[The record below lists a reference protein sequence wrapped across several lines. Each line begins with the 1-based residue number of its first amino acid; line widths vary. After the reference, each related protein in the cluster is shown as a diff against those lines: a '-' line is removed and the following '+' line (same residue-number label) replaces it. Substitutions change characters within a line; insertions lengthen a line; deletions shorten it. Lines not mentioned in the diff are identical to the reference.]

1 MRALVI
7 GADGFAG
14 RWLTKHLA
22 RMRRCRRGR
31 RSAPRFA
38 GPDPDAD
45 EVARVDVTDPTT
57 LDSVIQRANPD
68 VVYYLAGVSKRG
80 SREAM
85 ASAVGVSVTGSV
97 HTLTSI
103 AQHAP
108 GCRLLFVSS
117 GYVYGSADEAQ
128 DEAAAVA
135 PTEVYG
141 AAKLAAEG
149 ALRPLAQAGGVHLA
163 VVRPFNHIGP
173 GQKAGFLVPTVASQL
188 WEVEAGRRSKL
199 TVGSIDEV
207 RDFSDVRDVV
217 RAYRLI
223 ATAEE
228 AGTWNVAS
236 GVGMIVGDVIS
247 LMIGLAGVQAD
258 VEANPPPDRSGPRS
272 LIGDASRLRSMGWT
286 PEHSLEGHTARRAC
300 RTPPG
305 GCDIGAGGGRLG
317 CGHVLASTA
326 TSVCPDLGPDG
337 RAVGDGRPGLDRVH
351 PRPVRRRCHSDRGC
365 STGTSTPPGPAT
377 F

>member
-22 RMRRCRRGR
+22 DMRRCRRGR
-31 RSAPRFA
+31 GRPRLRRSRSRMPTRSL
-38 GPDPDAD
+38 
-45 EVARVDVTDPTT
+45 RVDVTDPAT

-80 SREAM
+80 SREAL

-128 DEAAAVA
+128 DETAAVA
-135 PTEVYG
+135 PTDVYG

-149 ALRPLAQAGGVHLA
+149 ALRPLAQAGGVRLA
-163 VVRPFNHIGP
+163 IVRPFNHIGP

-188 WEVEAGRRSKL
+188 SEVEAGRRIQAD
-199 TVGSIDEV
+199 G
-207 RDFSDVRDVV
+207 
-217 RAYRLI
+217 
-223 ATAEE
+223 
-228 AGTWNVAS
+228 
-236 GVGMIVGDVIS
+236 GVG
-247 LMIGLAGVQAD
+247 
-258 VEANPPPDRSGPRS
+258 RRGPRFQRRPRRGAS
-272 LIGDASRLRSMGWT
+272 LPTDSHFR
-286 PEHSLEGHTARRAC
+286 
-300 RTPPG
+300 
-305 GCDIGAGGGRLG
+305 
-317 CGHVLASTA
+317 
-326 TSVCPDLGPDG
+326 
-337 RAVGDGRPGLDRVH
+337 
-351 PRPVRRRCHSDRGC
+351 
-365 STGTSTPPGPAT
+365 
-377 F
+377 